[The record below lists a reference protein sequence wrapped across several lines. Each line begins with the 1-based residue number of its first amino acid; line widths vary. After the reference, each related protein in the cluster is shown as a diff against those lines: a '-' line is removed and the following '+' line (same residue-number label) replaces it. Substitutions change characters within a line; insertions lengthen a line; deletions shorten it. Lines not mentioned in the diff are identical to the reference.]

1 MDFKILAALLLTFA
15 IAEASVIR
23 EEDGKF
29 SAFFGMTIYGWLLI
43 WGFAINK

>member
-1 MDFKILAALLLTFA
+1 MDFKILAALLLSFA

-29 SAFFGMTIYGWLLI
+29 SAFWGDDNLRLI
-43 WGFAINK
+43 QGFAIK